1 MSEALREPIQQ
12 TLVIPTDHPAF
23 PGHFPAQPILPGAA
37 LVDLVVVALEAALGR
52 PAGALQLISA
62 KFLLPLGPG
71 HVVQLAAEANAAGR
85 WNCLLTDN
93 HGAKV
98 AQFVIQPELP

>member
-1 MSEALREPIQQ
+1 MSEPIQQ

-37 LVDLVVVALEAALGR
+37 LVDLVVVALETAQGR

-71 HVVQLAAEANAAGR
+71 HVVHLAAEPTAAGR

-93 HGAKV
+93 DGAKV